1 MEKLYRLLYPM
12 RIVLISASY
21 NGKNNFMPAA
31 WCFPLSFEPPIFG
44 VAIAKKRHTYGLVH
58 ESREFVINIPGADLI
73 EKIEK
78 FGRTS
83 GRDGDK
89 FKEWNVIPEKSKK
102 VGAFGIAEC
111 LVSLECRVV
120 NEIEIGDHILFCG
133 EAVNITKRREG
144 KGIYQKEDRIIEL

>member
-1 MEKLYRLLYPM
+1 M
-12 RIVLISASY
+12 RIVLVSASHK
-21 NGKNNFMPAA
+21 GKNNFMPAA
-31 WCFPLSFEPPIFG
+31 WCFPLSSEPPIFG

-58 ESREFVINIPGADLI
+58 ESLEFVINIPGADLI

-89 FKEWNVIPEKSKK
+89 FKEWNVTPEKSKK

-111 LVSLECRVV
+111 LVSIECRVV

-133 EAVNITKRREG
+133 EALNVNKRRED
-144 KGIYQKEDRIIEL
+144 KGIYQKEDELIGL